1 MNKAWFFGDSFTDGH
16 GSAPTDKYYQLVGGD
31 TIRWT
36 DIVSKKLNVSQEN
49 HGLRGASNENIF
61 ESIQTFFSKVNKGDY
76 VFLQSSSPTRQFFFL
91 KNYDVLFKYGSNKVN
106 SRKEEVE
113 LWLDPPKKTKDVS
126 LELSE
131 EQHQALVKFI
141 THIRLDASE
150 RYMEHYRKQFNFYK
164 SIFSDKECKTVY
176 WDWYEW
182 KNYETIKKA
191 TNKLID
197 DLHWSKKGN
206 ADFAEYILNK
216 VKQ

>member
-16 GSAPTDKYYQLVGGD
+16 GSAPTDKYYKLVGGD

-61 ESIQTFFSKVNKGDY
+61 ESIQSFFSKVKEGDY

-91 KNYDVLFKYGSNKVN
+91 KNYDVMFKCGTNKIK
-106 SRKEEVE
+106 SSKDGIE
-113 LWLDPPKKTKDVS
+113 LWLDPPFKTQDAS
-126 LELSE
+126 SELSE
-131 EQHQALVKFI
+131 EQRQTLIKSIVYL
-141 THIRLDASE
+141 RLDAKD

-164 SIFSDKECKTVY
+164 SIFSDKGCKTVY

-191 TNKLID
+191 TNRLID
-197 DLHWSKKGN
+197 DQHWSKKGN

-216 VKQ
+216 VKH